1 MRFALLQHHRPS
13 PDPLQQ
19 QNTRCKI
26 FFCWYE
32 RDLGMQQALLQ
43 STLLQMRL
51 TPTAVGVVPSGI
63 SNVLLA
69 VDPLPQ
75 PINRNKPAVALG
87 RSKAA
92 WRIRVE
98 PLSLARS
105 WSVTSWVQAIGV
117 CSGMQLCRACRSDLQ
132 AGAVWGWLIAA

>member
-1 MRFALLQHHRPS
+1 M
-13 PDPLQQ
+13 
-19 QNTRCKI
+19 
-26 FFCWYE
+26 
-32 RDLGMQQALLQ
+32 
-43 STLLQMRL
+43 
-51 TPTAVGVVPSGI
+51 VPSGI

-117 CSGMQLCRACRSDLQ
+117 WSGMQLCRACRTDLQ
-132 AGAVWGWLIAA
+132 AGAVWGQLIAA